1 MDRDNA
7 RDTRAPSNRD
17 VRLRR
22 RTGLGGALVTGR
34 ALRRRSL
41 NALSTRARHVHRHR
55 QSSFAPSSPPFH
67 HPSPPLA
74 RIRGAGRDRAIDPS
88 STPPVDVTP
97 RASTPRTPR
106 DIKKNLFPRIH
117 RSASSSPR
125 ARRPSRARSPCTTT
139 TARHPARVHS
149 IRAAARSFSRASD
162 APASDRHRCSRWSTR
177 RERRAKRRTSLSS
190 SSSCRRRRQSW

>member
-7 RDTRAPSNRD
+7 RDTRSPSNRD

-55 QSSFAPSSPPFH
+55 QSSFAPSSPPFIIPH
-67 HPSPPLA
+67 HPSRGYAGPVAIARSIRRPRPP
-74 RIRGAGRDRAIDPS
+74 
-88 STPPVDVTP
+88 STSP
-97 RASTPRTPR
+97 RARPRRDPR
-106 DIKKNLFPRIH
+106 ETFKKKLFPRIH

-139 TARHPARVHS
+139 TTARHPARVHS
-149 IRAAARSFSRASD
+149 IRPAARSFSRASD
-162 APASDRHRCSRWSTR
+162 APASDL
-177 RERRAKRRTSLSS
+177 SLIHI
-190 SSSCRRRRQSW
+190 